1 MNYMLEKSTLGL
13 TALLL
18 CFKNPGQH
26 LVVILT
32 TLDSILSK
40 SRPVG
45 SVSISVALLMTTCT

>member
-1 MNYMLEKSTLGL
+1 MLEKSTLGL